1 MRSLRNHLSW
11 LRGCSVKR
19 KLECVAA
26 PAALIVTLTLAAFIL
41 AAPTA
46 FAQSSS
52 QSPQK
57 KSSVATN
64 SAPFDPHDLNGIWD
78 PLNLSRSLNPPDG
91 VAIYGTIS
99 KTPSPRTPSGQAKYD
114 ASEPSY
120 GPKSVANGN
129 DPIFSCAPSGIP
141 RIFFFPQPTEFI
153 QTPTRTVEFFEREH
167 AYREIYTDGRAHPAD
182 LDPTWMGDSIGKW
195 EGDTFVVDS
204 VGFNDKAWLDFF
216 GNPRSEKLHLIERWK
231 RVDHDH
237 LSLQLIV
244 DDPLVFTKVWE
255 GDTKMYR
262 LLPPKDAYMDELF
275 CIQSEEDA
283 FRDKIR
289 MQAVH
294 NRPNAES
301 QGKQKEAAPGT
312 KPGPSAPQP

>member
-1 MRSLRNHLSW
+1 
-11 LRGCSVKR
+11 VKR
-19 KLECVAA
+19 KLQCVA
-26 PAALIVTLTLAAFIL
+26 TLAAIVVTSAL
-41 AAPTA
+41 AVVPA
-46 FAQSSS
+46 FAQGSS
-52 QSPQK
+52 QAMPPKKGSSASP
-57 KSSVATN
+57 SSA
-64 SAPFDPHDLNGIWD
+64 SFDPHDLNGIWD
-78 PLNLSRSLNPPDG
+78 PVNLSRSLNPPDG

-99 KTPSPRTPSGQAKYD
+99 KTPPPRTPWAQAKYD
-114 ASEPSY
+114 AAEPSY

-167 AYREIYTDGRAHPAD
+167 AYREIYTDGRGHPND
-182 LDPTWMGDSIGKW
+182 PDPTWMGDSIGKW

-231 RVDHDH
+231 RVDRDH

-244 DDPLVFTKVWE
+244 DDPMAFTKTWE
-255 GDTKMYR
+255 GDTKMYT
-262 LLPPKDAYMDELF
+262 LLPPKDAYLDELF

-294 NRPNAES
+294 DRPNSGS
-301 QGKQKEAAPGT
+301 QDKQKAGDST
-312 KPGPSAPQP
+312 KKPDQSGSQP

>member
-1 MRSLRNHLSW
+1 MKPKIEWMAVLATL
-11 LRGCSVKR
+11 
-19 KLECVAA
+19 
-26 PAALIVTLTLAAFIL
+26 LIACTLAAK
-41 AAPTA
+41 PA
-46 FAQSSS
+46 FSQSSS
-52 QSPQK
+52 QVTSPRK
-57 KSSVATN
+57 N
-64 SAPFDPHDLNGIWD
+64 SGAAPGTAPFDPHDLNGIWD
-78 PLNLSRSLNPPDG
+78 PVNLSRSLNPPDG

-99 KTPSPRTPSGQAKYD
+99 KTPPPRTPWAQARYD
-114 ASEPSY
+114 AAEPSY

-167 AYREIYTDGRAHPAD
+167 AYREIYTDGRAHPND
-182 LDPTWMGDSIGKW
+182 PDPTWMGDSIGKW

-244 DDPLVFTKVWE
+244 DDPLAFTKTWV
-255 GDTKMYR
+255 GDTKMYT
-262 LLPPKDAYMDELF
+262 LLPPKDAYLDELF

-289 MQAVH
+289 MQAVQ
-294 NRPNAES
+294 NRPGAGS
-301 QGKQKEAAPGT
+301 QSKDKEGDSAR
-312 KPGPSAPQP
+312 KPVQNGNQP